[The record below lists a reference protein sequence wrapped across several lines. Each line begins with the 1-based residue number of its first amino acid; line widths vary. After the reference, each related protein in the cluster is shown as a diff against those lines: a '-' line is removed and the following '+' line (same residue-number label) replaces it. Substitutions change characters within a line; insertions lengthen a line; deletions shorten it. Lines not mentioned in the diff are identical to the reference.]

1 MPHSQTAV
9 FRHLVRD
16 HMVAPPVVVPLG
28 ATAAETVARM
38 AATAASAA
46 VVVDAEG
53 AIHGILTEQDVVRR
67 IACRR
72 IGDQPVD
79 GLMTRPV
86 LTIRAD
92 DQLYQAIGFMRRKRL
107 RHMPVVDDGG
117 RLVGMLFLHDA
128 LAVATGHLV
137 EQIDRLTHED
147 SLEGLAQVKAAQVR
161 LVRAL
166 FDDAVPAPEIQALV
180 SDINNDI
187 YRRVMR
193 LVVAGMEADGWGRP
207 PVPFATIVMGS
218 GGRRESFLFPDQDN
232 GFVLADYPDEAHAAI
247 DPWFIECAE
256 RMTRALDGL
265 GFPLCKGGV
274 MATNPLW
281 RKTLPQWKA
290 QVTGWMRKKHEAML
304 LFCDIF
310 FDFLPVWGEAALA
323 RELRAFVTETVPRHP
338 LFLREMFGIQADHR
352 AALGLFNRFVT
363 ERQDPA
369 HKGQINLKLMGT
381 LPLAEGVRLLALRHG
396 VAATGTL
403 ARLEGLSSIGQVS
416 AREADELRAAFALVT
431 FLQLRRQ
438 LADYEAGRPVGNFV
452 DPRELS
458 SRERELLRDAFKA
471 INEFRARLKS
481 ELTGALL

>member
-16 HMVAPPVVVPLG
+16 HMVEPPVVVPLG
-28 ATAAETVARM
+28 STAAETVARM
-38 AATAASAA
+38 AATRASAA
-46 VVVDAEG
+46 IVTGSDG
-53 AIHGILTEQDVVRR
+53 TIRGILTEQDVVRR

-72 IGDQPVD
+72 IGDQPID

-107 RHMPVVDDGG
+107 RHMPVVDEAG

-147 SLEGLAQVKAAQVR
+147 SMAGLAQVKAAQVQ
-161 LVRAL
+161 LARAL
-166 FDDAVPAPEIQALV
+166 LNDAVPAPEIQALV

-187 YRRVMR
+187 YRRVLR
-193 LVVAGMEADGWGRP
+193 LLVAGMEAEGWGPP
-207 PVPFATIVMGS
+207 PVPFAAIVMGS

-247 DPWFIECAE
+247 DSWFIECAE
-256 RMTRALDGL
+256 RMTRALDTL

-281 RKTLPQWKA
+281 RKTLSQWKA
-290 QVTGWMRKKHEAML
+290 QVAGWMRKKHEAML
-304 LFCDIF
+304 LACDIF
-310 FDFLPVWGEAALA
+310 FDFLPVWGERALA
-323 RELRAFVTETVPRHP
+323 EELRAFVTETAPANP
-338 LFLREMFGIQADHR
+338 AFLREMFGIQADHR
-352 AALGLFNRFVT
+352 AAVGFFNRFIT

-381 LPLAEGVRLLALRHG
+381 LPLAEAVRLMALRHG

-403 ARLEGLSSIGQVS
+403 ARIDGLLAIG
-416 AREADELRAAFALVT
+416 ATTADEADHLRAAFALVT
-431 FLQLRRQ
+431 GLQLRQQ
-438 LADYEAGRPVGNFV
+438 LADYEAGRPVGNFL
-452 DPRELS
+452 DPRSLTD
-458 SRERELLRDAFKA
+458 RERESLREAFKA
-471 INEFRARLKS
+471 INDFRTRLKS

>member
-9 FRHLVRD
+9 FRHVVRD
-16 HMVAPPVVVPLG
+16 HMADAPVVVSLG
-28 ATAAETVARM
+28 DSAAEAVGRM
-38 AATAASAA
+38 ASSGASAA
-46 VVVDAEG
+46 VVVDPDG
-53 AIHGILTEQDVVRR
+53 TIRGILTEQDVVRR

-107 RHMPVVDDGG
+107 RHMPVVDAAGH
-117 RLVGMLFLHDA
+117 LVGMLYLHDA

-137 EQIDRLTHED
+137 EEIDRLTHED
-147 SLEGLAQVKAAQVR
+147 SMAGLAQVKAAQVQ
-161 LVRAL
+161 LARAL
-166 FDDAVPAPEIQALV
+166 LADEVPAPEIQALV

-187 YRRVMR
+187 YRRVLR
-193 LVVAGMEADGWGRP
+193 LVVAGLEAEGWGEP
-207 PVPFATIVMGS
+207 PVPFAAIVMGS
-218 GGRRESFLFPDQDN
+218 GGRRESYLFPDQDN
-232 GFVLADYPDEAHAAI
+232 GFVLADYPDEAHASI

-256 RMTRALDGL
+256 RMTRELDAL

-281 RKTLPQWKA
+281 RKTISQWKA
-290 QVTGWMRKKHEAML
+290 QIQGWMRRKHEAML

-310 FDFLPVWGEAALA
+310 FDFQPVWGEAGLA
-323 RELRAFVTETVPRHP
+323 QELRTFVTELAPRQP
-338 LFLREMFGIQADHR
+338 MFLREMFGIQADHR
-352 AALGLFNRFVT
+352 AAVGFFNRFIT

-369 HKGQINLKLMGT
+369 HRGEINLKLMGT

-403 ARLEGLSSIGQVS
+403 ARLEGLLAAGKTTS
-416 AREADELRAAFALVT
+416 RETEDLRAAFTCVT
-431 FLQLRRQ
+431 GLQLRQQ
-438 LADYEAGRPVGNFV
+438 LLDYEAGRPVGNFV
-452 DPRELS
+452 DPRSLS
-458 SRERELLRDAFKA
+458 EREREVLRDGLKA
-471 INEFRARLKS
+471 INEFRTRLRS
-481 ELTGALL
+481 ELTGELI